1 MNIKRFFLVP
11 VLVLLSASAYSQL
24 NPMGSMYYQNQ
35 YLANPAMA
43 GLETGFELNGGY
55 KAQWTNVEGSPTIQT
70 VTATYG
76 TESKKVGLG
85 LSFYNDKAGL
95 IQRTSIKGS
104 YAYHLP
110 LNSGSSFLDFG
121 LSAGVTNEWID
132 FSLFKGN
139 IGDQAFNNFNDR
151 KLYFDGDFGL
161 AFRNERITLQASLP
175 NLKRFFNRDL
185 ERNTID
191 QSLYF
196 AAASYRFITTNGA
209 LASVEPKLSYRGI
222 KNYKGIF
229 DLGINTMFW
238 GDNLMLNGIYHTTN
252 SVTIGAG
259 TTFKKTLSILLM
271 YTTNTGAVQNYN
283 NGEFEVGLK
292 YNFR

>member
-1 MNIKRFFLVP
+1 MDIKRFFLLP

-35 YLANPAMA
+35 YLSNPAMA
-43 GLETGFELNGGY
+43 GLESGFELNGGY

-70 VTATYG
+70 VTAAYG
-76 TESKKVGLG
+76 TENKKVGLG

-95 IQRTSIKGS
+95 IQRTSVKGT

-110 LNSGSSFLDFG
+110 LNNGNSFLDFG

-139 IGDQAFNNFNDR
+139 MGDQAFNNFNDR

-161 AFRNERITLQASLP
+161 AFRNERITLQAALP
-175 NLKRFFNRDL
+175 NLKRFFNRDV
-185 ERNTID
+185 ERNMID

-196 AAASYRFITTNGA
+196 AAASYRFINTSGA
-209 LASVEPKLSYRGI
+209 LAIVEPKISYRGI

-229 DLGINTMFW
+229 DLGINTQFW
-238 GDNLMLNGIYHTTN
+238 GDNLILNGIYHTTN

-259 TTFKKTLSILLM
+259 TTFKKQLSLLLM
-271 YTTNTGAVQNYN
+271 YTTNTGDVQNYS